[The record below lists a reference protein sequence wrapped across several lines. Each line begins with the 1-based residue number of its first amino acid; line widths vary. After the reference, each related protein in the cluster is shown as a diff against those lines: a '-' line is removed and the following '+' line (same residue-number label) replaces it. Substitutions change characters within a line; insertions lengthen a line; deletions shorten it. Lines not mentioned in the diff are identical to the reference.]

1 MGALAVEL
9 AVEDR
14 RALIGTPSTDGN
26 PEDRL
31 FDNGGWYRTT
41 LTLALALARIEPGTV
56 SYKKLAAAKL
66 ETQSWY
72 SLCRPYI
79 CIYHGIINR

>member
-1 MGALAVEL
+1 MQMGALAVGR
-9 AVEDR
+9 AITDR

-41 LTLALALARIEPGTV
+41 LTLATTIVRFHSGAV

-66 ETQSWY
+66 GTQS
-72 SLCRPYI
+72 CFA
-79 CIYHGIINR
+79 